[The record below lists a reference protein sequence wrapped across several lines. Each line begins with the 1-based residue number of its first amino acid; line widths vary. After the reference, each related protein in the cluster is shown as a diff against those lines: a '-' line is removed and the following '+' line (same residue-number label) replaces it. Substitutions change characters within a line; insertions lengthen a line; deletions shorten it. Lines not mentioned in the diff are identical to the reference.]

1 MPGELLSRI
10 RRQLRRCILGSVV
23 FKFWSSLGLKFSV
36 CLVRDRER
44 ERECRVDHQ
53 HLPLKEASR

>member
-10 RRQLRRCILGSVV
+10 RRQLRRYILGSVV

-36 CLVRDRER
+36 CLVRDRGR
-44 ERECRVDHQ
+44 ESAE
-53 HLPLKEASR
+53 LIINISL

>member
-10 RRQLRRCILGSVV
+10 RRQLRRYILGSVV

-36 CLVRDRER
+36 CLVRDRG
-44 ERECRVDHQ
+44 RECRVDHQ